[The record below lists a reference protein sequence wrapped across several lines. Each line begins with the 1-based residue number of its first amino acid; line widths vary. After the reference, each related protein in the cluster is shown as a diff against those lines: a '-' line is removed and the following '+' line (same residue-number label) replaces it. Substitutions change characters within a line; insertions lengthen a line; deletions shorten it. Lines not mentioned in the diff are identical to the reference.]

1 MTFERTLRISVALTL
16 GAVAAALTTP
26 RDAGA
31 VSEELWEGNTAVTLQ
46 APFTERFETGLG
58 MKVKFGI
65 DLQVEDDSDV
75 ASNQIDGVRLYAI
88 LFNSVGSYVGYRRSA
103 DAIGAEAGDAREQ
116 TVELPLS
123 GVDQVAFVYLF
134 ETDETGAAGADD
146 TLRVNDADTGDDI
159 WDANQS
165 GLVIV
170 PLDVE
175 TNLDPSATSPG
186 KALVAGVGLKAVQ
199 FFTDA
204 TYTTDEV
211 YDADTGTGGAAA
223 GEIAVIA
230 RSIDPKY
237 RQDLTNYG
245 GLSLESAMTD
255 NDATA
260 VKLTFNASLME
271 ITAGAPIQ
279 QSELIV
285 VSSPELEGAL
295 NTINPARAGD
305 GPRIVRVDQ
314 GGNEFTGTL
323 SVVVIPDQVAISQ
336 ECPNLMD
343 TAGNCANPTGAE
355 GVEITLFQPPMF
367 ANRPADVLLTGGSC
381 VSDSEE
387 IGQLH
392 SETGV
397 MCSGGEETLEL
408 TATLAESL
416 AIFNQTGAPVTAR
429 VFNVQDNLDNAV
441 NLGIDDNG
449 DIILKAG
456 STNLED
462 YITPALDTRPV
473 IPDTTPANTAEGVAA
488 GAACVTTNLTNPVTP
503 ATVGELALAI
513 SKTCKFNIQ
522 SDVDIRA
529 RINPEN
535 YRFEIAFASG
545 DDGPTEFME
554 VTLALSITKEADE
567 YQIMTG
573 ESQTLQDPDPTD
585 DEPVFTSLRVDP
597 TFETSD
603 LASGKPDGIL
613 DGIKIDAKHAIRD
626 EEWSDPGVALV
637 NRDSEAEAPGDEI
650 TSIVTA
656 VDSKRG
662 IIRVTAEDQMDV
674 LAVSD
679 EVDNSDLSTGTT
691 SMSDP
696 ELPYSLRIDESPIMY
711 EGVYD
716 PTKGE
721 LAMLPDTAPDD
732 ADIEDGAGPVIL
744 SVLFHE
750 NRSEN
755 GSGMLEVI
763 TSEEM
768 MELDDDLQTAGFQ
781 IGTSAGSA
789 FGVDFLNLNN
799 GFEQAEISFEV
810 DSRANAFFISPVSK
824 PGEGDKLFLDGRFPT
839 GFVGAIDKE
848 ALISPPDGRAIE
860 EGDRFSDDPKIL
872 RAFAQMSED
881 NEFEYVVVV
890 LDSPVEELDGG
901 PGGWTAT
908 IDEVDIVFPRDAIE
922 VTGNMVTLMFPGG
935 VKPSVGV
942 VGGWISFERVDED
955 GDGIFE
961 SGLKRDVVD
970 EAHLQNTRGKGV
982 EIEGVN
988 SSNSLFAQKI
998 TGTLR
1003 GGDLDNAVIHA
1014 YVIAEMPVPAGGPNS
1029 VCTVRRGGSDY
1040 TFQLLFEGGERSVKK
1055 ALRANQRTVELAL
1068 VGELNE
1074 TGWVSQN
1081 LRLSD
1086 TNDLGDGIGD
1096 VFRLTVMLDVRTGAI
1111 TALRGSGV
1119 QVSNCRLEM
1128 ARSLMTVSD
1137 PSMVIL
1143 TEANEDLEYMFDMV
1157 VGVDENIVQ
1166 AASGNGNANITGCVF
1181 MVAERWRFEN
1191 ENYMGRD
1198 VTPFTSCDPA
1208 VGSPEEGGNYIGF
1221 SPPVVTGGAPSAITV
1236 DLSLG
1241 DIEVFEIED
1250 GGDWQV
1256 ASMVGAHRADTG
1268 NDMVMVP
1275 GLFVCAMNDDG
1286 KVEPVS
1292 IISEGPT
1299 EGTDLDELFTLN
1311 ANGMR
1316 SFVEVGG
1323 TTAFNTLRN
1332 SDVGENFAF
1341 AFRQESNGEGGMCAY
1356 MRKDGATG
1364 SFDLGRGWTLA
1375 KVGSDCGSEVTGV
1388 IVVQNDGATKVGI
1401 GENVDSMLEIAGAG
1415 GGGVV
1420 AFIYS
1425 PDGMENFNSCS
1436 LSL

>member
-26 RDAGA
+26 RDAVAA
-31 VSEELWEGNTAVTLQ
+31 VVNISQDNAALTLQ
-46 APFTERFETGLG
+46 GPYTDGELKISLG
-58 MKVKFGI
+58 MKVGFEINLDVDG
-65 DLQVEDDSDV
+65 DHTSD
-75 ASNQIDGVRLYAI
+75 NLDGMRLYAI
-88 LFNSVGSYVGYRRSA
+88 LFNGGSYVGFRRSA
-103 DAIGAEAGDAREQ
+103 AVIDANPGVVRNQ
-116 TVELPLS
+116 SVELPDG
-123 GVDQVAFVYLF
+123 GVDEVTFVYLF
-134 ETDETGAAGADD
+134 ETNEAGDQAATDD
-146 TLRVNDADTGDDI
+146 TLRVNAADPDADA
-159 WDANQS
+159 WDANRG
-165 GLVIV
+165 GLIIV
-170 PLDVE
+170 PLE
-175 TNLDPSATSPG
+175 RGEGEENSDPN
-186 KALVAGVGLKAVQ
+186 VGLKAVQ
-199 FFTDA
+199 FFTA
-204 TYTTDEV
+204 NTTPTQYTTNLDYNPV
-211 YDADTGTGGAAA
+211 TTAGGATAD
-223 GEIAVIA
+223 EIAFIA
-230 RSIDPKY
+230 TTIDDPDKH
-237 RQDLTNYG
+237 
-245 GLSLESAMTD
+245 GLSRFPYEGLRLESAMTD
-255 NDATA
+255 SARTA

-271 ITAGAPIQ
+271 IASGTPIS
-279 QSELIV
+279 QSELIIV
-285 VSSPELEGAL
+285 ADTPL
-295 NTINPARAGD
+295 NTPVTTVDRAGD
-305 GPRIVRVDQ
+305 GRNVVRVND
-314 GGNEFTGTL
+314 GSSNAFLTPVTL
-323 SVVVIPDQVAISQ
+323 AIIPDQVAISQ

-343 TAGNCANPTGAE
+343 TAGNCANPTGAG
-355 GVEITLFQPPMF
+355 GVEIMPFQAPMF
-367 ANRPADVLLTGGSC
+367 AGRTADVLLTGGTC
-381 VSDSEE
+381 VDDSDE
-387 IGQLH
+387 IGSLH
-392 SETGV
+392 SEAGV
-397 MCSGGEETLEL
+397 VCRGGEETLVL

-416 AIFNQTGAPVTAR
+416 AIFNPTDDPVTDR
-429 VFNVQDNLDNAV
+429 VFTTQTALDAAV

-462 YITPALDTRPV
+462 YITPDLETRPV
-473 IPDTTPANTAEGVAA
+473 MPNASANPLAEFAAA
-488 GAACVTTNLTNPVTP
+488 GAACVTTTTEGDQQLT
-503 ATVGELALAI
+503 LAI
-513 SKTCKFNIQ
+513 SKICKFNIQ

-535 YRFEIAFASG
+535 YRFEFAFDSG
-545 DDGPTEFME
+545 DDGPTGFTE
-554 VTLALSITKEADE
+554 VTLALSITREPGE

-573 ESQTLQDPDPTD
+573 ESQTLPDPTD
-585 DEPVFTSLRVDP
+585 DEPVFTSLSLKP

-637 NRDSEAEAPGDEI
+637 DPESEEDAPGDEI

-662 IIRVTAEDQMDV
+662 IIRVTAGDQMDV
-674 LAVSD
+674 LAVSN

-696 ELPYSLRIDESPIMY
+696 ELPYSLRIDESPESPESPIMY

-716 PTKGE
+716 PTDGE
-721 LAMLPDTAPDD
+721 LAMLPGTAPDD

-768 MELDDDLQTAGFQ
+768 KLDGDLQTAGFQ

-789 FGVDFLNLNN
+789 FGIDFLNLNN

-839 GFVGAIDKE
+839 GFVGAIDEE

-908 IDEVDIVFPRDAIE
+908 IDGVDIVFPRDAIE

-988 SSNSLFAQKI
+988 SSGSLFAQKI

-1029 VCTVRRGGSDY
+1029 VCTVRRANSNY

-1055 ALRANQRTVELAL
+1055 ALRANQRTVDLTL

-1074 TGWVSQN
+1074 ARWVSQN

-1086 TNDLGDGIGD
+1086 TNDLGDGTED
-1096 VFRLTVMLDVRTGAI
+1096 VFRLPVTLDVRTGAI
-1111 TALRGSGV
+1111 TAARGSGV

-1299 EGTDLDELFTLN
+1299 ERTDLDELFTLN